1 MDNKKKRPKREY
13 EKPMLRII
21 ELAAEEVMGIGC
33 KTNPGDASG
42 ASSNGCANAL
52 CSLTPGS

>member
-1 MDNKKKRPKREY
+1 MNTEKEKEVQPY

-33 KTNPGDASG
+33 K
-42 ASSNGCANAL
+42 SNSTGGYTAPPCVCSAL
-52 CSLTPGS
+52 GS